1 MLVLTRRMN
10 EAIMIGDEIEIAIV
24 DIKNDQ
30 VKIGIRAPRNIKV
43 FRHEVY
49 AAIQKENRLAAESS
63 SDLPNLEDFPHPLK
77 K

>member
-63 SDLPNLEDFPHPLK
+63 SDLPSLDNFPKPAV
-77 K
+77 

>member
-1 MLVLTRRMN
+1 
-10 EAIMIGDEIEIAIV
+10 MIGDEIEVAIV

-49 AAIQKENRLAAESS
+49 AAIQEENRLAAQSS
-63 SDLPNLEDFPHPLK
+63 SALPDLKDFPK
-77 K
+77 KLDK